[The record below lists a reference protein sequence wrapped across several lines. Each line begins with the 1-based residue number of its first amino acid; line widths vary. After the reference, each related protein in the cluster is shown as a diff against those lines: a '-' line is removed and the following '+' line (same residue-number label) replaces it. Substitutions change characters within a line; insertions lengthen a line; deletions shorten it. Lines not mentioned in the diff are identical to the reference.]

1 MAQFINI
8 FKVELNSGAAPV
20 VSLRQMHYAD
30 IKANRVGAMVYLDG
44 EPVTLTGTCA
54 GTAIL
59 ADGST
64 VPITGGVVTG
74 NTAYVNLPAACYSV
88 EGQIKVFVT
97 LTSNGI
103 VTTLLA
109 ALGTVQLTET
119 DTVIDPGEIIPS
131 VNALITAIEEAVDSI
146 PADYSGLL
154 ASIAPTFSASKAGG
168 YKAGEYVWFSG
179 TLYKFTADHTGSW
192 TGTDAT
198 ATTVAAGLNTGV
210 VKYDAAQELTDAQ
223 KTQARINIGAA
234 QAAPTGDGTGEHD
247 GLLII
252 Y

>member
-8 FKVELNSGAAPV
+8 FKVELNTGAAPV

-74 NTAYVNLPAACYSV
+74 NTAYINLPAACYSV

-97 LTSNGI
+97 LTTNGI

-109 ALGTVQLTET
+109 AMGTVQLTET

-131 VNALITAIEEAVDSI
+131 VNALITAIETAVESI
-146 PADYSGLL
+146 PADYTNLL
-154 ASIAPTFSASKAGG
+154 ASIAPNYSDLTFPIQKGQLTW
-168 YKAGEYVWFSG
+168 YSG
-179 TLYKFTADHTGSW
+179 TLYIAKQNI
-192 TGTDAT
+192 AT
-198 ATTVAAGLNTGV
+198 AENWTAAHWQAGPVSDALKRAIV
-210 VKYDAAQELTDAQ
+210 YDSAMDLTDAE